1 MRIKNNISALNAQIA
16 LSINESKLAK
26 DLEKL
31 TSGYRINRS
40 GDDAAGLAISEQM
53 RSQIAGM
60 VQAELNARDAIGLV
74 RTGEGAMQEIHAMLT
89 QMNELAV
96 QSANSVYSDD
106 KHRALIQEEADRIC
120 QEIDRISSATRFN
133 YINLFQSTDSTT
145 GGFDIDSV
153 STISTAAAQTKT
165 MSVNLPGASDP
176 ADFVDEADLAK
187 ARAAVEV
194 KLPGASDP
202 ADFADEADQV
212 KAAANVKLPGTSD
225 PADSVSEADLAK
237 AKAAADIKLPGTQDA
252 KSGAPQDTVY
262 TGKSAAPPQTG
273 TIGYGNIK
281 AKVAAPDI
289 TAAFRAAGISQTS
302 GNPAASAKAGA
313 QPAKTEATED
323 LVFQVGPNAGQ
334 TLSIP
339 RFFLCREALK
349 LDDFKVD
356 TQANASASLEKVEKM
371 INYVS
376 RIRGAYGALDNALE
390 RTISSMNIN
399 KENLTAAESR
409 IRDTDMAHYVT
420 EMTKNNIVMQ
430 ASQAMLAQANTL
442 PEKTLSLLQ

>member
-133 YINLFQSTDSTT
+133 YINLFQSTNPNT
-145 GGFDIDSV
+145 GGFDIDTV

-165 MSVNLPGASDP
+165 MSVD
-176 ADFVDEADLAK
+176 
-187 ARAAVEV
+187 
-194 KLPGASDP
+194 LPGASDP
-202 ADFADEADQV
+202 ADFADEADQIKA
-212 KAAANVKLPGTSD
+212 KAAADVKLPGTSD
-225 PADSVSEADLAK
+225 PSDSVSEADLAK

-262 TGKSAAPPQTG
+262 KGKSAAPPQTG

-289 TAAFRAAGISQTS
+289 TAAFRTAGVSQTS

-339 RFFLCREALK
+339 RFYLCREALK

-409 IRDTDMAHYVT
+409 IRDTDMAQYVT